1 MVDVRAELEGSGSS
15 RWLGLDA
22 IDSCVRVLRR
32 ASTRMEGLEATG
44 SVENDPEVTSK
55 WRGKSGGTRFWV
67 NLNQA
72 MLYQASVNVS
82 KDSYAPGS

>member
-1 MVDVRAELEGSGSS
+1 
-15 RWLGLDA
+15 
-22 IDSCVRVLRR
+22 
-32 ASTRMEGLEATG
+32 MEGLEATG